1 MLLAFPPRV
10 RSTTILWG
18 SALALLLASAAQ
30 AQEHRCRADAL
41 GQWYCPTDRLGVA
54 VIDALG
60 VVVCAPGR
68 CVQFEGEW
76 HCSMQPGGAAEL
88 TPAGPLCDGGCRAPR
103 ASECE

>member
-1 MLLAFPPRV
+1 VGSRKFLR
-10 RSTTILWG
+10 G

-30 AQEHRCRADAL
+30 AEEHRCRADAL
-41 GQWYCPTDRLGVA
+41 GEWYCPTDRLGVA

-76 HCSMQPGGAAEL
+76 HCSIQSGGAAEL
-88 TPAGPLCDGGCRAPR
+88 TPAGPVCDRECRQPR
-103 ASECE
+103 ASECEKI